1 MKDNDIIKNEFI
13 NHSQYTPNEKIQV
26 NKYITEHKRG
36 IINSIAGSS
45 AGETHLLIAQTG
57 SGKTYSIINALKEF
71 NIKAIFIVP
80 NASNVEQIM
89 REYDIPGAWGDI
101 SAEAQFDKGNVITLT
116 WDKFAQLKDID
127 LSKYIAVVDE
137 IHQTFTDMY
146 RNEKIKG
153 LYNNLDKC
161 AGRIDITATPNKL
174 DFEIY
179 NYIVEYVPEA
189 QTKYNVKLYNTIND
203 NTVIDIINNS
213 KKFALLENNT
223 NNLQY
228 YQECTSKKT
237 DVVSRD
243 FIDSNRSNTYDDI
256 MRNSS
261 IGDYQGILNTS
272 VIVAGVNIYD
282 SDITDIIII
291 NEKDIS
297 TIKQYVA
304 RFRDL
309 KEVNVHIFNKQYN
322 QDMSNVYEVE
332 WRIKQYIRE
341 TEKDI
346 EDLNSINKRRA
357 FRAQTLP
364 IVPFKLE
371 NNNDYYYDKELR
383 EYKVDKQMIRNKCY
397 SEYYRKADIV
407 SFKELLMEYFK
418 NIEIINIPEND
429 DKPRKVFNM
438 FLKEDKKNALEVL
451 EAHKELLVGANE
463 LIKNKTNSDLDQY
476 FYLNKLDREKIL
488 DEIRNKDIPEL
499 IKVGNIKKTIDIY
512 TKYIVENKMT
522 YNLAWLIANKGNRA
536 RGKFFEQINI
546 QVFKKLEKNYPEL
559 IDHSLIENRLYN
571 ILTSEFKPGISY
583 TSEHIEYFIEG
594 LKIILP
600 NLKTSEKEIRE
611 KLVNIYVVEANKVSK
626 CPAVDTIF
634 YKNKYPTP
642 GQFKGKRVNIYTIKR
657 HKKIADITEEYQ
669 LSIDDYKVL
678 KNIISKR
685 YKAIIESDEAT
696 ELINI
701 EKIFIS

>member
-101 SAEAQFDKGNVITLT
+101 SAEAQFNKGNLIVLT

-127 LSKYIAVVDE
+127 LSEYVAVVDE

-153 LYNNLDKC
+153 LYNNLNKC

-179 NYIVEYVPEA
+179 NYIVEYVPET

-213 KKFALLENNT
+213 NKFALFRDDT
-223 NNLQY
+223 NYLQFIK
-228 YQECTSKKT
+228 ESVNKKVEIVTSSVKDTSK
-237 DVVSRD
+237 
-243 FIDSNRSNTYDDI
+243 TYLEI
-256 MRNSS
+256 MNSS
-261 IGDYQGILNTS
+261 TMKDIDGLMNTS
-272 VIVAGVNIYD
+272 VIVAGVNIEEPN
-282 SDITDIIII
+282 ITDIIVMGV
-291 NEKDIS
+291 KDPA

-322 QDMSNVYEVE
+322 KDLSNVYEVE

-371 NNNDYYYDKELR
+371 NNNDYYYDKDLR

-418 NIEIINIPEND
+418 NIEIINISEND

-476 FYLNKLDREKIL
+476 FYLNKLDREKVL

-536 RGKFFEQINI
+536 RGKFFEQLNI
-546 QVFKKLEKNYPEL
+546 QVVKKLEKNHPEL
-559 IDHSLIENRLYN
+559 IDQTLIEYRLYS
-571 ILTSEFKPGISY
+571 ILINEFKPGISY
-583 TSEHIEYFIEG
+583 TTEHIEYFIEG
-594 LKIILP
+594 LNSTLP
-600 NLKTSEKEIRE
+600 ALKTSEKEIRE
-611 KLVNIYVVEANKVSK
+611 KLVNIYVVEVSNKK
-626 CPAVDTIF
+626 IGTGVDTIF
-634 YKNKYPTP
+634 YKNKYPTGVP
-642 GQFKGKRVNIYTIKR
+642 NKSGKTRIYTIKR

-685 YKAIIESDEAT
+685 YKTIIESDEAT